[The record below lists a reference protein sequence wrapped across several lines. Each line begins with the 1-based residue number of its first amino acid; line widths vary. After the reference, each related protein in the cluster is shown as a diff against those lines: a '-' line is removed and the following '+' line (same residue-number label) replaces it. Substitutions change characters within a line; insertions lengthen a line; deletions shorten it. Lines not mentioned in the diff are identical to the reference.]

1 MKPSDKLLVE
11 RVLASLNRVAVV
23 FADEALNLHYINP
36 YGFELFDLVVPD
48 NHSPE
53 QSIFSADTP
62 VKLPDAVI
70 ERISHEI
77 NQQQHDF
84 IAEFNLG
91 KQGSA
96 EQQKILQFYIAPL
109 PSLLGISSF
118 SDNFKKNKATQKPGY
133 LFQVYDITESEATG
147 KRLQQAKIAF
157 ESAAEG
163 IMIMDDKTR
172 IIAMNKG
179 FTDIT
184 GFSEN
189 EMMGEI
195 PNVFHGEKYD
205 AVFYQSL
212 WHNLKYEGYW
222 RGELWNTRKNGEQ
235 YSEWLTL
242 TTVKDRQNNVVNYV
256 GVFADISELK
266 HSQNRLNE
274 LVNHDSLTGLPNRTL
289 LNELLSHAIKRAE
302 REQNQL
308 AVLFIDLDRFKAIND
323 SLGHQVGDKLL
334 YEVANRIKLAVR
346 DSDVVARLGGDEFL
360 VMMDM
365 IKHKQDVELVTKKII
380 KSLQAEFVIDGRDLF
395 IGASVGIALYPE
407 HSMEVDGLVNAADIA
422 MYHVKNSGKNSHCFY
437 SADLSKNANELFM
450 MENHL
455 RRALE
460 RDQLEVYYQPQVRIR
475 DGKIIGAESLLR
487 WQHPELGMVSPAK
500 FIPLAEETGLI
511 LQIGEWV
518 LRESALQASR
528 WAHAGYHL
536 NRVSVNVSGVQIQRS
551 NFADTVYGVLIE
563 TDCNPRLLEL
573 EITESTVMHNTEF
586 VISVFNRIKN
596 LGLKL
601 AIDDFGTG
609 YSSLSHLKR
618 LPLDKLKIDQSFV
631 RELPGNADDAAIA
644 NAIHAMAN
652 SLGFNVIA
660 EGVETEAQAAFL
672 LEMGCEIAQGYLY
685 SRPVTAIQFT
695 ALLEA
700 ERLKDKTNQDE

>member
-1 MKPSDKLLVE
+1 
-11 RVLASLNRVAVV
+11 
-23 FADEALNLHYINP
+23 
-36 YGFELFDLVVPD
+36 
-48 NHSPE
+48 
-53 QSIFSADTP
+53 
-62 VKLPDAVI
+62 
-70 ERISHEI
+70 
-77 NQQQHDF
+77 
-84 IAEFNLG
+84 
-91 KQGSA
+91 
-96 EQQKILQFYIAPL
+96 
-109 PSLLGISSF
+109 
-118 SDNFKKNKATQKPGY
+118 
-133 LFQVYDITESEATG
+133 
-147 KRLQQAKIAF
+147 
-157 ESAAEG
+157 
-163 IMIMDDKTR
+163 
-172 IIAMNKG
+172 
-179 FTDIT
+179 
-184 GFSEN
+184 
-189 EMMGEI
+189 
-195 PNVFHGEKYD
+195 
-205 AVFYQSL
+205 
-212 WHNLKYEGYW
+212 
-222 RGELWNTRKNGEQ
+222 
-235 YSEWLTL
+235 
-242 TTVKDRQNNVVNYV
+242 
-256 GVFADISELK
+256 
-266 HSQNRLNE
+266 
-274 LVNHDSLTGLPNRTL
+274 
-289 LNELLSHAIKRAE
+289 
-302 REQNQL
+302 
-308 AVLFIDLDRFKAIND
+308 
-323 SLGHQVGDKLL
+323 
-334 YEVANRIKLAVR
+334 
-346 DSDVVARLGGDEFL
+346 
-360 VMMDM
+360 MDM

-380 KSLQAEFVIDGRDLF
+380 KSLQAEFLIDGRELF
-395 IGASVGIALYPE
+395 IGASIGIALYPE
-407 HSMEVDGLVNAADIA
+407 HSIEVDGLVNAADIA

-437 SADLSKNANELFM
+437 SADLSKHANELFM

-460 RDQLEVYYQPQVRIR
+460 RDQLEVYYQPQVRIK

-487 WQHPELGMVSPAK
+487 WRHPELGIVSPAK

-631 RELPGNADDAAIA
+631 RELPGNTDDAAIA
-644 NAIHAMAN
+644 NAINAMAS

-672 LEMGCEIAQGYLY
+672 LDMGCEIAQGYLY
-685 SRPVTAIQFT
+685 SRPVTAVQFT

-700 ERLKDKTNQDE
+700 ERVKNKTQ

>member
-36 YGFELFDLVVPD
+36 YGFELFDLAVPD
-48 NHSPE
+48 NYSSDHT
-53 QSIFSADTP
+53 IFSADTP
-62 VKLPDAVI
+62 VKLPDILI
-70 ERISHEI
+70 ERISCEI
-77 NQQQHDF
+77 SQHQYDF
-84 IAEFNLG
+84 IAEFSSD
-91 KQGSA
+91 KQLLAG
-96 EQQKILQFYIAPL
+96 QQKILQFYIAPL
-109 PSLLGISSF
+109 PSLLGLSSF
-118 SDNFKKNKATQKPGY
+118 SDNLKKNKATQKPGY

-163 IMIMDDKTR
+163 IMIMDEKTR

-184 GFSEN
+184 GYTED

-212 WHNLKYEGYW
+212 WHNLKYEGSW

-289 LNELLSHAIKRAE
+289 LNELLNHAIKRAE

-334 YEVANRIKLAVR
+334 YEVSNRIKLAVR
-346 DSDVVARLGGDEFL
+346 ESDVVARLGGDEFL

-380 KSLQAEFVIDGRDLF
+380 KALQTEFVIDGRELF

-407 HSMEVDGLVNAADIA
+407 HSIEVDGLVNAADIA

-437 SADLSKNANELFM
+437 SVDLSKSANELFM

-460 RDQLEVYYQPQVRIR
+460 RNQLEVYYQPQVRIK

-563 TDCNPRLLEL
+563 TDCNPKLLEL

-631 RELPGNADDAAIA
+631 RELPGNTDDAAIA
-644 NAIHAMAN
+644 NAINAMAS

-672 LEMGCEIAQGYLY
+672 LDMGCEIAQGYLY

-700 ERLKDKTNQDE
+700 ERVKNKTQ